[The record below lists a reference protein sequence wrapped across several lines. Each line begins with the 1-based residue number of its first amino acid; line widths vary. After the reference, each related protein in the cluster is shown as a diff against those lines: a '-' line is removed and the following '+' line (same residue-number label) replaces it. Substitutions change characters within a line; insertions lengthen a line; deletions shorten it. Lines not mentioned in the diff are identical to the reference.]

1 MWKSCMQQDTARRT
15 SAGSDGK
22 NRKTR
27 QETAADYRVYRFNQ
41 REWAI
46 CLGELL
52 GLGALISYLF
62 YHSPFALVLLLP
74 FGPYWIRRKQR
85 EKAEKRRERLRYEF
99 KECLQAVSG
108 ALNAGY
114 SMENAWKDAEK
125 DMVRFLGEESDMTRE
140 LKRMNRQIALNTPI
154 EKLLSDFAFRSGLE
168 DVQSFCQVF
177 QFAKRGGGDLT
188 EIIRNTSLRIGDK
201 AELEREIETAMS
213 AKRMEQKIM
222 SVMPLFILLYIGL
235 TSPDFLG
242 VLYGNLLG
250 VAVMTACLTA
260 YGGSV
265 LLARKIVS
273 IKI

>member
-1 MWKSCMQQDTARRT
+1 MRLQ
-15 SAGSDGK
+15 
-22 NRKTR
+22 R
-27 QETAADYRVYRFNQ
+27 QSKDEKPDNGVDYRDYKFSKK
-41 REWAI
+41 EWAI

-52 GLGALISYLF
+52 LLGVLISHLF
-62 YHSPFALVLLLP
+62 YHSPIALVLLIPLT
-74 FGPYWIRRKQR
+74 PYWVKMKKR

-114 SMENAWKDAEK
+114 SMENAWKDAES
-125 DMVRFLGEESDMTRE
+125 DMVRFLGEDADITRE
-140 LKRMNRQIALNTPI
+140 LKRMNRRIALNTPI

-201 AELEREIETAMS
+201 VELEREIATAMS
-213 AKRMEQKIM
+213 AKRMEQRIM
-222 SVMPLFILLYIGL
+222 SVMPLFILLYIGM

-242 VLYGNLLG
+242 ALYGNLLG
-250 VAVMTACLTA
+250 VLVMSVCLA
-260 YGGSV
+260 LYGGAV
-265 LLARKIVS
+265 LLAKKIVN
-273 IKI
+273 IQI